1 MDAVIVNKKITRIL
15 LGRTINRDDN
25 FDTVTYDH
33 KDNPLFV
40 DSLFTLM
47 EQYIDLEI
55 HKLTGIT
62 YTEYKS
68 MTPLE
73 KNIFLEHVNY
83 TVSVSNYDYMEEEK
97 RQKDEENNSKT
108 NNDALFGL
116 GG

>member
-1 MDAVIVNKKITRIL
+1 LDAVIVNKKITRIL
-15 LGRTINRDDN
+15 LGRNINRDDN
-25 FDTVTYDH
+25 FDTVAYEH

-55 HKLTGIT
+55 HKLTGVS
-62 YTEYKS
+62 YSEYKS

-73 KNIFLEHVNY
+73 KNIFLEHINY
-83 TVSVSNYDYMEEEK
+83 KTTVSNYDFTEEEK
-97 RQKDEENNSKT
+97 RQKEEENKT

-116 GG
+116 KG